1 MEGNTGSGEKTD
13 SMKTQFKNMHV
24 HVLLLNTCAT
34 PTFALILHIYVN
46 KITAHKEECFI
57 HQRQGSFQ
65 IRKKKKKKAF
75 FSVYFYGRRTGEVGE
90 ESTDF

>member
-46 KITAHKEECFI
+46 KITAHKAECFI

-65 IRKKKKKKAF
+65 IRKKKKGF
-75 FSVYFYGRRTGEVGE
+75 LFCLLLW
-90 ESTDF
+90 